1 MDKPRYPSS
10 AGTEQELLESH
21 LQFARDTLIRKATG
35 LSHEL
40 GRKRLGK
47 TATSVLGIVKHM
59 VDVEKGWFQGHFRGE
74 DVQFTSSP
82 ESPDGDFEIEP
93 HETSEHLLNQ
103 YREVCQRSREICAQH
118 KPDDLSVKTR
128 RDGTNTSLRWIY
140 LHMIDETARHNGH
153 LDIYRELLDGQTG
166 L

>member
-1 MDKPRYPSS
+1 MDSPQS

-59 VDVEKGWFQGHFRGE
+59 VDIEKIWFQLHFKGE
-74 DVQFTSSP
+74 QCQLYLDP
-82 ESPDGDFEIEP
+82 ENDDSHFEIKP
-93 HETSEHLLNQ
+93 HETAEHLLDE
-103 YREVCQRSREICAQH
+103 YRKACLRASQICAQH
-118 KPDDLSVKTR
+118 KLDDLSALSWD
-128 RDGTNTSLRWIY
+128 DGTRQSLRWIY
-140 LHMIDETARHNGH
+140 LHMLDETARHNGH